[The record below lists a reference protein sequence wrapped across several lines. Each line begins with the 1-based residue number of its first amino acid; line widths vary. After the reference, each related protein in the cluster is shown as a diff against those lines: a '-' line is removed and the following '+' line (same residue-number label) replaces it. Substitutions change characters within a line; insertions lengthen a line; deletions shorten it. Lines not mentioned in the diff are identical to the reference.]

1 MGMNLLERGLWHEAF
16 ETWLGVLSILFL
28 VVAGQRFVDYL
39 GNAALGTLDPN
50 LVLVMVSLAS
60 IKLLP
65 VILPAALFF
74 ALMLHLGRLQR
85 DHELLAL
92 RAAGLS
98 PLRLYRPY
106 LALALPIALLTGY
119 ITLDLSPWAHGYA
132 QELKD
137 RQQRRVDL
145 LGLNARQFHEFNQG
159 RLMVY
164 VDAIS
169 ADGLQL
175 HNIVLQQREGERQW
189 LVTAQ
194 RGRQDYNPDTGER
207 LVVLEQGYRYSGK
220 PGNADFEQTLF
231 QRYVVR
237 LEEQIAQIQTLRR
250 GAIPTRQLWNSNL
263 PMEQAELHYRLS
275 LPIVVLVLAL
285 LALPLGKAPPRSGKY
300 GRLLLALLVF
310 SLYLNL
316 LGVGVSLLDRSAL
329 PAGLGLWWLHLGFV
343 ALAWGL
349 LWRDRGAGGWIG
361 RR

>member
-1 MGMNLLERGLWHEAF
+1 MNLLERSLWREAL

-92 RAAGLS
+92 RAAGWS

-106 LALALPIALLTGY
+106 LALAIPVALLTAY

-132 QELKD
+132 QALKD

-175 HNIVLQQREGERQW
+175 QDVVLQQREGTRQW

-194 RGRQDYNPDTGER
+194 RGRQDYRPETGER
-207 LVVLEQGYRYSGK
+207 LVVLEQGHRYSGQ
-220 PGNADFEQTLF
+220 PGQADFEQTAF
-231 QRYVVR
+231 NRYVVR
-237 LEEQIAQIQTLRR
+237 LEEQEAQIQTLRR
-250 GAIPTRQLWNSNL
+250 GAIPTRSLWHSDN
-263 PMEQAELHYRLS
+263 PVEQAELHYRLA
-275 LPIVVLVLAL
+275 LPMLVLVLAL

-300 GRLLLALLVF
+300 GRLLLALLIF
-310 SLYLNL
+310 ILYFNL
-316 LGVGVSLLDRSAL
+316 LGIGVSLLDRGAL
-329 PAGLGLWWLHLGFV
+329 PMNLGLWWLHLGFA

-361 RR
+361 QP